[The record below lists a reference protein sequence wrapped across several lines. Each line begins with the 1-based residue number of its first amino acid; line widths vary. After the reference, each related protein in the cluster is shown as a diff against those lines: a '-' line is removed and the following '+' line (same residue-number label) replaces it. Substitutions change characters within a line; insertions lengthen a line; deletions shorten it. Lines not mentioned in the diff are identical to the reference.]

1 MLNRLLRWKT
11 APGVE
16 IGIFMVIM
24 LPIVISIL
32 CLMRW
37 LRRKLIILAD
47 DCSVVPRHILVLLNR
62 YGCPSILE
70 QVRGSGFLANLD
82 TLNSKNF
89 SGRTPTM
96 AGPQTMLGFFSLTQ
110 VHGSYMYQYAQINS
124 GYNREL
130 TRLIRCTDGQ
140 PKEITKLC
148 IQQPAAVSYKNAR
161 SLFEKYGNPC
171 HILAAYY
178 KEVKSGP

>member
-1 MLNRLLRWKT
+1 MLNRLLRWKI

-24 LPIVISIL
+24 LPIVISLL

-70 QVRGSGFLANLD
+70 QVRGNLFGE
-82 TLNSKNF
+82 NF

-124 GYNREL
+124 GYNSEL
-130 TRLIRCTDGQ
+130 TRLIRYTDDQ

-148 IQQPAAVSYKNAR
+148 IQ
-161 SLFEKYGNPC
+161 
-171 HILAAYY
+171 
-178 KEVKSGP
+178 